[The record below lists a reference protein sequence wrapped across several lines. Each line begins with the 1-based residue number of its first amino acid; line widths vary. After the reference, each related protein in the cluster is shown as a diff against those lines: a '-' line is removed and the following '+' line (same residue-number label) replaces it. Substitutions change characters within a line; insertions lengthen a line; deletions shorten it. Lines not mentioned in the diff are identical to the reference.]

1 MSARPHVETITVGPL
16 QVNCYLLG
24 DPGSKEAVLIDP
36 GDEAGRILRT
46 VTGGEWKVREVL
58 VTHAHFDHVLAARE
72 VVAALGVPFRVP
84 VGEREALRAAPGIS
98 LMWTGRQVPEPPEPD
113 GGLSEG
119 DEVGVGPYTFRVLST
134 PGHSPDS
141 ISLVGEGLAFTGDV
155 LFAGSVGRT
164 DLPGA
169 DWDTLMG
176 SIREKLL
183 PLDEA
188 TLVYPGHG
196 PATTLGRELLTNPFV
211 VPLTR

>member
-24 DPGSKEAVLIDP
+24 DPDSKEAVLIDP
-36 GDEAGRILRT
+36 GDEAGRILKA
-46 VTGGEWKVREVL
+46 VTGGGWKILQVL

-84 VGEREALRAAPGIS
+84 AGEHEALRAAPGIS
-98 LMWTGRQVPEPPEPD
+98 LMWTGRQAPKPPEPD

-119 DEVGVGPYTFRVLST
+119 DSIGVGPYIFRVRST

-141 ISLVGEGLAFTGDV
+141 VSLVGEGLAFTGDV

-164 DLPGA
+164 DLPGG
-169 DWDTLMG
+169 DWDTLMA

-183 PLDEA
+183 PLEEA
-188 TLVYPGHG
+188 TVVYPGHG
-196 PATTLGRELLTNPFV
+196 PATTLGRERVTNPFL

>member
-24 DPGSKEAVLIDP
+24 DPSSKEAVLIDP
-36 GDEAGRILRT
+36 GDEAGRILRA
-46 VTGGEWKVREVL
+46 VTGGGWKIREVL

-72 VVAALGVPFRVP
+72 VIAALGVPFRVP
-84 VGEREALRAAPGIS
+84 AGEWDKLRTAAATALI
-98 LMWTGRQVPEPPEPD
+98 WTGQRFSEPPEPD

-119 DEVGVGPYTFRVLST
+119 EAVGVGRYAFRVLAT

-141 ISLVGEGLAFTGDV
+141 VSLVGEGLAFTGDV

-164 DLPGA
+164 DLPGG
-169 DWDTLMG
+169 DWDTLMK

-183 PLDEA
+183 PLDE
-188 TLVYPGHG
+188 TTVVYPGHG
-196 PATTLGRELLTNPFV
+196 PATTLGRERVTNPFV